1 METHSVLQMYNIKYY
16 EKQINKAFEKKLLE
30 DKKRIIKELNI
41 TNKHDLE
48 LIDKVFQKL
57 IEIQ

>member
-1 METHSVLQMYNIKYY
+1 MYNIKYY

-30 DKKRIIKELNI
+30 DKKKIIKELNI